1 MKRLVL
7 EIDDEIHQQI
17 KEKAIKLR
25 KSMRQIMLE
34 LLKKWLGLKPSKG
47 EL

>member
-7 EIDDEIHQQI
+7 EIEDGMHQKI
-17 KEKAIKLR
+17 KEKALKSK

-34 LLKKWLGLKPSKG
+34 LLRKWLGRG
-47 EL
+47 